1 MNDNSMCYKFYA
13 CIVCYLMVL
22 DESVLYLLSPEHIC
36 THIINT
42 NDDKNMYNI
51 QMFFVY

>member
-1 MNDNSMCYKFYA
+1 MH
-13 CIVCYLMVL
+13 VL
-22 DESVLYLLSPEHIC
+22 GVIRGFWIESVGLLDVLSPEHIYIYIPNIP
-36 THIINT
+36 TQMINT